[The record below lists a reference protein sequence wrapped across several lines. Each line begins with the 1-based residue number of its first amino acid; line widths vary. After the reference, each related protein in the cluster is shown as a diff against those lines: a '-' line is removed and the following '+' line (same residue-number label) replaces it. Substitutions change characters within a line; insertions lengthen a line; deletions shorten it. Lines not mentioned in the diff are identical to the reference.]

1 MTIKLKHSKNGKR
14 TAEVRDEVQAAAFLK
29 EGFVGAT
36 KTDEDK
42 LNGVFEEVADPPVV
56 DPPGE

>member
-1 MTIKLKHSKNGKR
+1 MSIKLKHSKNSKR

-42 LNGVFEEVADPPVV
+42 LNGVFEETSVV
-56 DPPGE
+56 PDTEN